1 VSHRACPL
9 IVLSVDGLRPEL
21 ALSPDE
27 FGLRVPNLRQLV
39 ASGTCA
45 AKVVSVCPTTTYPA
59 HATLVTGVPPR
70 VHGVYSHLA
79 SRDPTV
85 RARPWNWF
93 ASTFRV
99 PTLWDAARAAGLKT
113 AAVTWPVSA
122 GAAIDYNLPEI
133 WNPAVPDPNQDFE
146 TIARYSA
153 PAGLFGQL
161 LEVLQPLLSKGA
173 AEAKANIS
181 NVLGANN
188 KQESAAYT
196 GTTEVVSSLREP
208 SGPGKNTITYVASPD
223 RLRSEAAL
231 DLWRQYRPDLLL
243 VHFVG
248 YDQAAHRFGP
258 FSPQGLQAIKASDAE
273 IGRILATIAD
283 ERATVVVLSDHG
295 FVPVEKEAAPLVAL
309 ADEGL
314 FGRGADGV
322 LELKRLG
329 AIHAGGSFA
338 IYWLER
344 PTSAD
349 QAALGRAVEQLCRAG
364 GVAEVLDRSQL
375 AALEADP
382 DAELMLDAAPGYYF
396 SDRVKGPLVRDTQK
410 DRGTHGQLPSRPG
423 LEACFIAVGPGIAAG
438 RILPSLNLTQVAP
451 TLARCL
457 GLPPGGLSCRVDP
470 IDLWN
475 G

>member
-1 VSHRACPL
+1 MGAPLGVTGVSHRACPL

-79 SRDPTV
+79 SRDPTE

-93 ASTFRV
+93 ASTIRV

-173 AEAKANIS
+173 DETKANSS

-196 GTTEVVSSLREP
+196 GTIEVVSNVQEP
-208 SGPGKNTITYVASPD
+208 SGPGRIQLQVQQVLTACA
-223 RLRSEAAL
+223 LRPRCTCGGNIVRIFCL
-231 DLWRQYRPDLLL
+231 FTLWATTRRP
-243 VHFVG
+243 
-248 YDQAAHRFGP
+248 
-258 FSPQGLQAIKASDAE
+258 
-273 IGRILATIAD
+273 
-283 ERATVVVLSDHG
+283 TVS
-295 FVPVEKEAAPLVAL
+295 
-309 ADEGL
+309 GL
-314 FGRGADGV
+314 FRHRV
-322 LELKRLG
+322 CRR
-329 AIHAGGSFA
+329 S
-338 IYWLER
+338 R
-344 PTSAD
+344 PAT
-349 QAALGRAVEQLCRAG
+349 RK
-364 GVAEVLDRSQL
+364 L
-375 AALEADP
+375 AAFWQP
-382 DAELMLDAAPGYYF
+382 
-396 SDRVKGPLVRDTQK
+396 
-410 DRGTHGQLPSRPG
+410 
-423 LEACFIAVGPGIAAG
+423 
-438 RILPSLNLTQVAP
+438 
-451 TLARCL
+451 
-457 GLPPGGLSCRVDP
+457 
-470 IDLWN
+470 
-475 G
+475 